1 MYLKILMV
9 SNININ
15 MSFMICFY
23 YIDFSEFCARVRND
37 LLGLKAI
44 PVKKYAKALG
54 IEDPSY
60 LEDAIGSLGYLILHM
75 AKVKASEEEFYL
87 LYQ

>member
-1 MYLKILMV
+1 M
-9 SNININ
+9 INLW
-15 MSFMICFY
+15 FY
-23 YIDFSEFCARVRND
+23 YNIDFSEFCARVRND

-54 IEDPSY
+54 IDDPSY